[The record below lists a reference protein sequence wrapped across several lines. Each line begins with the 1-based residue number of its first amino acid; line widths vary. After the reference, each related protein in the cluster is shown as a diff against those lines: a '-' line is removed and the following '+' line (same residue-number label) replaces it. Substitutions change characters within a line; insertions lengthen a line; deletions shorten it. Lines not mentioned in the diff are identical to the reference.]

1 MKSDWK
7 KFVASL
13 PYEVEFL
20 HKDEFKTTH
29 VGHAIQAPAL
39 ISSDSDQFTTLISTN
54 DFSLIESLEELKIQ
68 VTNALKSLQ

>member
-20 HKDEFKTTH
+20 HKDEFKTAY
-29 VGHAIQAPAL
+29 VGHAVQAPAL
-39 ISSDSDQFTTLISTN
+39 ISSDSDQFTTLISSN
-54 DFSLIESLEELKIQ
+54 DFSSIKSLEELKTQ
-68 VTNALKSLQ
+68 VTNSLKSLQ